1 MSGRPPPGAT
11 PAALR
16 LEVLKELQQLIDN
29 RDSRDRID
37 RGPLAETKG
46 REHWVL
52 HLLLRAQESNQ
63 SHFDTLIGTAYSN
76 LLSRL
81 QTLDDRVARVEE
93 QATTAS
99 GDLRERVDAVSAAV
113 GERMDQGFSAG
124 LDRLSGELG
133 GRVLKDLDQRWKPIG
148 ESIETFAISSRE
160 VLKDVADTYRVAT
173 QTRLLLNENARRITD
188 LSRDLLALED
198 SLKLVVTK
206 AIEDALIPLEQRVAS
221 LESHAG
227 ISTNGTGAPAREASD
242 HPESPADGA

>member
-1 MSGRPPPGAT
+1 MSGRPPPTAA

-81 QTLDDRVARVEE
+81 QAVDDRVSRVEE
-93 QATTAS
+93 QTTSAS
-99 GDLRERVDAVSAAV
+99 GDLRERVEAVSVAV
-113 GERMDQGFSAG
+113 GERMDRGFSEG
-124 LDRLSGELG
+124 LNRLSGELG
-133 GRVLKDLDQRWKPIG
+133 TRVLKDLDQLWKPIG

-198 SLKLVVTK
+198 SLKLVITK
-206 AIEDALIPLEQRVAS
+206 AIDEALVPLEQRVAG
-221 LESHAG
+221 LEAHAG
-227 ISTNGTGAPAREASD
+227 IAPNGGAPARESSD
-242 HPESPADGA
+242 HPESPAGGT